1 MLSLDGTFKVS
12 LHPLSPSFSIFTL
25 TLMEM
30 RFRTSRFYWKRII
43 ALLRLESGW
52 LSLVQLISNDKMIDL
67 VARPAKKTHLEYRFF
82 GSSTLSD
89 SVFLATV
96 IPSVPLIA
104 GNLSRSEK
112 KVYILRM

>member
-1 MLSLDGTFKVS
+1 MLGLDGSFKVS

-25 TLMEM
+25 TLMEL

-43 ALLRLESGW
+43 VLLRVESGW
-52 LSLVQLISNDKMIDL
+52 LSLVQQISNDKMSDL
-67 VARPAKKTHLEYRFF
+67 VARPAKKTHLEYHFV

-104 GNLSRSEK
+104 RTLSRSEK
-112 KVYILRM
+112 KIYILRI